1 IMKRIVWPVLLAL
14 LFLAGLDSYAQTP
27 MERVYAT
34 SQFSGGL
41 GIVVNPGSAV
51 DTDLTS
57 YSKLTLALLGSVYQ
71 QLVFPE
77 SIPAGTPIRIKVG
90 TDDNLLGLLGNMR
103 VQAYQGGSAVGNSV
117 PLSTLISLLAGED
130 QNEIVFIPMN
140 GTTPVTYNAVRITY
154 SGVALAGGFR
164 IYEAYYYKPTTT
176 NITCDQPLDVLSG
189 STGPIAG
196 SLNGVENAYNSIDG
210 NQSTFATIKANV
222 SALNTTHITALY
234 PVASSP
240 GDSIHL
246 VIRNPAGLLDL
257 TLLASNFTV
266 KTYLDT
272 QDNGELDLDPSLLRL
287 RLLPGA
293 TDIQDRK

>member
-1 IMKRIVWPVLLAL
+1 MKRIVWPVLLAL

-27 MERVYAT
+27 MERVYADDE
-34 SQFSGGL
+34 SHYGLLGGSVSDA
-41 GIVVNPGSAV
+41 GDAV
-51 DTDLTS
+51 DNNLTT
-57 YSKLTLALLGSVYQ
+57 YSELTVTLLGSVYQ
-71 QLVFPE
+71 QLNFPE
-77 SIPAGTPIRIKVG
+77 FAAAGTPVRIKIG
-90 TDDNLLGLLGNMR
+90 IASDILSLLGN
-103 VQAYQGGSAVGNSV
+103 VQIQAYSGGTAVGSSV
-117 PLSTLISLLAGED
+117 SLSSLISLLGGED
-130 QNEIVFIPMN
+130 QDEIAF
-140 GTTPVTYNAVRITY
+140 TPPGSYNAVRISS
-154 SGVALAGGFR
+154 SGVALGGGLR
-164 IYEAYYYKPTTT
+164 IYEAYFYKPTTT
-176 NITCDQPLDVLSG
+176 NITCDQPLDVLYG

-234 PVASSP
+234 PAASSP

-272 QDNGELDLDPSLLRL
+272 QDNGELDLDPSLLR
-287 RLLPGA
+287 
-293 TDIQDRK
+293 